1 MAMGYSIKHDFQD
14 ALLKIYNR
22 DTYTTIQTWIILH
35 KMVRTL
41 QLWTLTMFIRQLQK
55 WKITRINT
63 WRT

>member
-41 QLWTLTMFIRQLQK
+41 QL
-55 WKITRINT
+55 
-63 WRT
+63 